1 MIGELMLQTRPPI
14 PADIINLTG
23 IGLLLIYTYFHFQ
36 YKQAKNDEVRRETRR
51 KSIGILLGFLFYSV
65 IVGTYG
71 GTETWVGQ
79 IGLTVDSYFRQFGR
93 QLVLSESPTR
103 GSGLLG
109 PLVGGIKTIGLI
121 AYVLVTAVV
130 SMSAALPIKVLRS
143 IL

>member
-23 IGLLLIYTYFHFQ
+23 IGLLLVYTYFHFQ
-36 YKQAKNDEVRRETRR
+36 YKQAKNNEVRRETRR

-65 IVGTYG
+65 VVGTYG

-79 IGLTVDSYFRQFGR
+79 IGLTVDSYFRQFSR

-109 PLVGGIKTIGLI
+109 PLVGVIKIIGLI

-130 SMSAALPIKVLRS
+130 SMSAALPIKVLQS